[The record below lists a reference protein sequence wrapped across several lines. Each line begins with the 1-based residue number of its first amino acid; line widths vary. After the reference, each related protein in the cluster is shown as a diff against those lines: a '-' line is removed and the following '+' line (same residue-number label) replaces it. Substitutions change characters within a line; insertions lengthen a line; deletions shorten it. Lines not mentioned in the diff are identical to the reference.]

1 MHLLVISRHH
11 SLAERVRMAFEGAG
25 HTVEHHEDAL
35 EALANESWSRAHLLL
50 VDADG
55 DPLDGYRFCRLLR
68 GESRIFFQNLPIY
81 LVQEAEPTEDDQH
94 RLERVG
100 ADGFILAGQSI
111 HDLLNLLGPVVEGML
126 VRQDEPSVPVVALGL
141 KPDQLRQVR
150 ESLHH
155 FRFDLHA
162 PPPSEASSTL
172 EALRAP
178 LLLHGLDTGGHRT
191 LERLQKLRDQGTLP
205 YTILLGDVHDESM
218 QRKLL
223 LAGVADWLPMPLSP
237 PRLLHACRRGLEW
250 ARIKAIQRE
259 YEAAVHGLRDQR
271 AMLEIEAT
279 SLRTQVLTDPLTGLL
294 NRRAFDQNLEFT
306 FHAWDRHGRSFVLV
320 LGDLDHFKLINDR
333 FGHPAGD
340 EVLKETAIRLRL
352 SLRRSDLAFRIGGEE
367 FALLLPETS
376 LQAGAEVAEKL
387 RKTIEDEPVQLSHGP
402 MVYPSMSFGVAAAQG
417 RDPGDVL
424 GEADRALYRAKVSG
438 RNRVVVAPEPNPAI
452 DAG

>member
-1 MHLLVISRHH
+1 MHLLVISRHAP
-11 SLAERVRMAFEGAG
+11 LVERVRMAFEGAG
-25 HTVEHHEDAL
+25 HSVEHLEDAL
-35 EALANESWSRAHLLL
+35 EALAGESWSRSHLLV

-55 DPLDGYRFCRLLR
+55 DPLDGYRFCKLLR
-68 GESRIFFQNLPIY
+68 GETRIFFQNLPIF
-81 LVQEAEPTEDDQH
+81 LVLNGEPSEEEQQ
-94 RLERVG
+94 RLGKVG
-100 ADGFILAGQSI
+100 ADGFLQTGQSI
-111 HDLLNLLGPVVEGML
+111 HEILNQLGPVVEGML

-141 KPDQLRQVR
+141 KPEQLRQVQD
-150 ESLHH
+150 SLQH
-155 FRFDLHA
+155 FRFELHA
-162 PPPSEASSTL
+162 PSTHDAAPTL

-191 LERLQKLRDQGTLP
+191 LARLQKLRDQGILP
-205 YTILLGDVHDESM
+205 YTILIGDVQDEAM

-223 LAGVADWLPMPLSP
+223 LSGVGDWLPLPLAP

-250 ARIKAIQRE
+250 ARIKAIQKE

-271 AMLEIEAT
+271 AMLEVEAS

-294 NRRAFDQNLEFT
+294 NRRAFDQNLDFS
-306 FHAWDRHGRSFVLV
+306 FHAWVRHGRSFVLV

-340 EVLKETAIRLRL
+340 EVLKETATRLHD

-387 RKTIEDEPVQLSHGP
+387 RRTIEEEPVLLSTGP
-402 MVYPSMSFGVAAAQG
+402 TVYPSMSFGVSIATGQ
-417 RDPGDVL
+417 DPSDAF

-438 RNRVVVAPEPNPAI
+438 RNRVVVAAEAQKATG
-452 DAG
+452 AG